1 MAFTLYV
8 SARSGIELRGR
19 GMRWSVVMLL
29 LCLSGTSGA
38 ADVLLVPEH
47 NPNPDYPTT
56 LVGKGVAGVAR
67 VGFTVHADGR
77 VDEVAILH
85 SDHPEFAKAAREAVS
100 QWRFKSWTV
109 DHEHPAQTHVIVP
122 FEFRLDGLPL
132 DANKWIKTWKCS
144 DINAHAKG
152 QLWVQDLLPFHYT
165 RLYLSNVFFV
175 KQLPETERLALIARF
190 NRLLPSI
197 VQRCGSFPAA
207 RYVRM
212 LPKEVRELL

>member
-1 MAFTLYV
+1 
-8 SARSGIELRGR
+8 
-19 GMRWSVVMLL
+19 MRWSVVMLL
-29 LCLSGTSGA
+29 LCLSGTSGV

-56 LVGKGVAGVAR
+56 LVGKGIAGVAR

-165 RLYLSNVFFV
+165 RLYLSNVFLV

-207 RYVRM
+207 RYMRM
-212 LPKEVRELL
+212 LPKEIRELL

>member
-29 LCLSGTSGA
+29 LCLSGTSGV

-56 LVGKGVAGVAR
+56 LVGKGIAGVAR

-165 RLYLSNVFFV
+165 RLYLSNVFLV

-207 RYVRM
+207 RYMRM
-212 LPKEVRELL
+212 LPKEIRELL